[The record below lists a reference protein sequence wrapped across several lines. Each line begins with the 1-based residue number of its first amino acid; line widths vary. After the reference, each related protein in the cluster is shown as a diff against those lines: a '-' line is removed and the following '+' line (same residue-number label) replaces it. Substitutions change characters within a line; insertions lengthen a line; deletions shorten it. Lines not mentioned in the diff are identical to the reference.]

1 MSPADNKISGY
12 ATLTRTIDLASQK
25 VKQKLPATNSQAEAW
40 ELVEQSRDQS
50 AEYRVV
56 EVMSGY
62 AALTRP
68 TKLPQGW
75 LHTNL
80 GSVVDYGKVGKAE
93 PNTITDDT
101 WVLELEDI
109 ERDSSKILQ
118 RLYFRD
124 RQSKST
130 KNKFKKGDV
139 LYGKLRPYLNK
150 VVVADVDGVCTTE
163 IIPLSGGENLNNR
176 YLFFWLKHPEFL
188 AYVSEVGYGVYMP
201 RLGTKDGIAAPFVLA
216 PLAEQQQIAAKLD
229 ELLAQ
234 VDTLKTRLDT
244 LPKILKRF
252 RQSVLVTA
260 VSGRLTEDFRKQK
273 VSINWLETH
282 IGQVSNVLTGKTPI
296 RSEKAYW
303 EDGTIPWLTSG
314 VTGKEFCFEAEQFVT
329 ELAVKECS
337 LKLFKAG
344 TLLMAMYGEGK
355 TRGQITELKLDATC
369 NQACAAIIVDEKK
382 ALRAFIKLRLLENYE
397 ETRKSASGGNQPNLN
412 LSKVK
417 AIPISIPPLEE
428 QNEIIRRVEQLFTY
442 ADQIEQR
449 VKDAQTRVNHLT
461 QAILAKAFRGE
472 LTADWREQ
480 NPDLISGENSAAA
493 LLAKIKTER
502 EKIKTKKLK

>member
-1 MSPADNKISGY
+1 M
-12 ATLTRTIDLASQK
+12 
-25 VKQKLPATNSQAEAW
+25 SQAENNVGW
-40 ELVEQSRDQS
+40 VSDSVTQQIQDQG

-56 EVMSGY
+56 GVMSGY
-62 AALTRP
+62 APLTRP
-68 TKLPQGW
+68 TELPQGW

-93 PNTITDDT
+93 PNSITDDT

-150 VVVADVDGVCTTE
+150 VVVADLDGVCTTE
-163 IIPLSGGENLNNR
+163 IIPLSGDENLNNL
-176 YLFFWLKHPEFL
+176 YLFYWLKHPEFL
-188 AYVSEVGYGVYMP
+188 AYVSEVGYGVNMP

-244 LPKILKRF
+244 LPKILKRY
-252 RQSVLVTA
+252 RQSVLAAA
-260 VSGRLTEDFRKQK
+260 VSGRL
-273 VSINWLETH
+273 LENRYDDNDAIKATSCLKKLGK
-282 IGQVSNVLTGKTPI
+282 ITGGKTP
-296 RSEKAYW
+296 SKSNPMFW
-303 EDGTIPWLTSG
+303 TNGSIPWVSPKDMKVLEIDSSEDTI
-314 VTGKEFCFEAEQFVT
+314 T
-329 ELAVKECS
+329 ELALSKGGMNVIPKNSILMVTRSGILAHSFPVAITKVEVTINQDIKAFIPDTKKILPMFASILMRGLTTRVLHECS
-337 LKLFKAG
+337 KMG
-344 TLLMAMYGEGK
+344 TTVSSVE
-355 TRGQITELKLDATC
+355 TT
-369 NQACAAIIVDEKK
+369 
-382 ALRAFIKLRLLENYE
+382 LLENLE
-397 ETRKSASGGNQPNLN
+397 FSLP
-412 LSKVK
+412 
-417 AIPISIPPLEE
+417 AIEE
-428 QNEIIRRVEQLFTY
+428 QTEIVNRVEQLFTY

-449 VKDAQTRVNHLT
+449 VKDAQARVNQLT

-472 LTADWREQ
+472 LTADWREH

-493 LLAKIKTER
+493 LLAKIKAER
-502 EKIKTKKLK
+502 EKIKHKKLK